1 MLADIGYK
9 EIEVS
14 FTSTL
19 QADFDFIRRLIETP
33 GAIPDDVWLQLVRP
47 LTKDDP
53 STSGTEWAFECSPE
67 TFSDTEPSFVLQVC
81 DAVKAAWG
89 PSVENLIIFNLPT
102 TGSKFPA
109 PVTPSKTPVT
119 KDLMRVLNEGSLKL
133 ESRGNGPISSLG
145 NPLRG
150 VDVNLDVHYYK
161 EHAIVGCMAAG
172 SSMKVWGVG
181 IHEDASVYG
190 HLAEVNLNGNVSN
203 VNGST

>member
-1 MLADIGYK
+1 MVTKSGDKKRCYFKMLADIGYK

-33 GAIPDDVWLQLVRP
+33 GAIPDDVWLQKGITIHIYLATSECFWKVVFNFFQEQALELTTRCMKLVRP

-102 TGSKFPA
+102 TGYP
-109 PVTPSKTPVT
+109 P
-119 KDLMRVLNEGSLKL
+119 EQ
-133 ESRGNGPISSLG
+133 
-145 NPLRG
+145 
-150 VDVNLDVHYYK
+150 
-161 EHAIVGCMAAG
+161 
-172 SSMKVWGVG
+172 
-181 IHEDASVYG
+181 
-190 HLAEVNLNGNVSN
+190 
-203 VNGST
+203 